1 MHDSALTLSTFPWT
15 WNLTWKTDSQTNLL
29 QKNDLLN
36 ALLLNKKQTDESDQI
51 FIPYNNMSSLSATLH
66 SLICRQK
73 KFPAEVFLSS
83 WQGRYRCRLVCPLRA
98 LVSRFQRRF
107 FLKKCVSRVQRKSVS
122 QLALRACCNYHP
134 LANGHTKRQ
143 RRQREK
149 LPALHLGNT
158 LCPVSSRLM
167 AEITRNRNGHTRSVK
182 CSHFGIFSIL
192 NRTYLVSQTIPY
204 KVLSQRFL
212 AKPNTA

>member
-1 MHDSALTLSTFPWT
+1 MTRPLHFPLSRELET
-15 WNLTWKTDSQTNLL
+15 WLGKPTP
-29 QKNDLLN
+29 
-36 ALLLNKKQTDESDQI
+36 KQTFFRKMI
-51 FIPYNNMSSLSATLH
+51 FWMHFFWIKSKLIKAIKFLSPIIIWISPLSATFH

-83 WQGRYRCRLVCPLRA
+83 WQGRYRCRLVYPLRA

-107 FLKKCVSRVQRKSVS
+107 FLKKCVSRVQKKSVS
-122 QLALRACCNYHP
+122 QLALRACFNYHP

-182 CSHFGIFSIL
+182 CSE
-192 NRTYLVSQTIPY
+192 YLA
-204 KVLSQRFL
+204 L
-212 AKPNTA
+212 